1 MIKVIKKASR
11 SNSLNRCSRSRS
23 RSPTSKPSFK
33 EGDHV
38 EANYRGKGRY
48 YPGKIRRD
56 NRDGTYDIDYDDG
69 EKERSVKEAD
79 IKSNPNIFRRG
90 DKVEVNHLGLV
101 RYYTAGKIRED
112 RGDGTFDIDY
122 DDGEKENRVREDM
135 IRESDGV
142 LSARDFQ

>member
-11 SNSLNRCSRSRS
+11 SNSLNRRSRSRS
-23 RSPTSKPSFK
+23 RSPTSKPKFK

-69 EKERSVKEAD
+69 EKERDVKAD
-79 IKSNPNIFRRG
+79 NVKPSKQNSRPTMQRG
-90 DKVEVNHLGLV
+90 DKVEANYRG
-101 RYYTAGKIRED
+101 RGK
-112 RGDGTFDIDY
+112 Y
-122 DDGEKENRVREDM
+122 
-135 IRESDGV
+135 
-142 LSARDFQ
+142 